1 MKITIDL
8 IEEGTY
14 RALLLKINKVQ
25 KEQGLPEFT
34 LEQFISMMLA
44 EDTIIQTLKT
54 LANSIK

>member
-8 IEEGTY
+8 IEEGIY

-44 EDTIIQTLKT
+44 EETTIQTLKAIT
-54 LANSIK
+54 DSIK

>member
-8 IEEGTY
+8 IEEGIY

-44 EDTIIQTLKT
+44 EETTIQTLKALT
-54 LANSIK
+54 DSIK

>member
-34 LEQFISMMLA
+34 LEQFVSMMLA
-44 EDTIIQTLKT
+44 EDTIIQTLKA

>member
-34 LEQFISMMLA
+34 LEQFVSMMLA

>member
-14 RALLLKINKVQ
+14 RALLIKINKAQ

-44 EDTIIQTLKT
+44 EKTTIETLKALT
-54 LANSIK
+54 NNL

>member
-44 EDTIIQTLKT
+44 EETTIQTLKALT
-54 LANSIK
+54 NSLK

>member
-25 KEQGLPEFT
+25 KQQGLPEFT

-44 EDTIIQTLKT
+44 EETTIQTLKALT
-54 LANSIK
+54 DSIK